1 MKNKWGWCAC
11 ELERQIIEK
20 KTLDRGKGEKATL
33 LKDIQMQETQEEKN
47 RKKEKGRTEEVQGV
61 TETTLDI
68 DVGKDIRIT
77 H

>member
-1 MKNKWGWCAC
+1 
-11 ELERQIIEK
+11 
-20 KTLDRGKGEKATL
+20 
-33 LKDIQMQETQEEKN
+33 MQETQEEKN